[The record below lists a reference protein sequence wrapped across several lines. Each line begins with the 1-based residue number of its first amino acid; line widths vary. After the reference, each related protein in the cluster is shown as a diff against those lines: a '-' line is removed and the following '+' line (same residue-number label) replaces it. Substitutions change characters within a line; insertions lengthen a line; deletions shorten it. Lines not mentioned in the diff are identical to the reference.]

1 MSDMD
6 EPEEAIDSTSDDVSD
21 SGTDSSVMETAAS
34 QGESDQNDS
43 QKSGEFTAEA
53 PVESD
58 NVMDK
63 KVIQESHDDEY
74 EDDDSEDDEYEDDS
88 EEDDSEDDEY
98 EDDSEEDELEDDEY
112 EDDSEE
118 DDLED
123 DEYEDESEE
132 DDSEGDEHEDESE
145 DDERDDESEEDELEE
160 DELEDDELE
169 DDELE
174 DDELEDDELEDD
186 ELEDDELEDD
196 ELEDEDESEEYEDDS
211 EEDDSDDE
219 EVEGLGDG
227 DVALAA
233 STDVGGDGEIA
244 DDVLAHESQHPAMH
258 ESGAEPILQSE
269 VSDRVASS
277 GVNGE
282 DEARALAAGSAKHAE
297 LQFQAVDLPIMHGEP
312 FGMRRADRNG
322 CELLDAMAGRNSVFG
337 FGCTPIRES
346 LVSGLSDYL
355 GEGSRFADVEDAGE
369 SVLSKKLQQVFD
381 GASSVSV
388 ESMALLPSPDLA
400 VEYALQLTRR
410 FRSEKAF
417 RTIALTGSDHG
428 RTGMCRTASGQPQL
442 HEGLGPMM
450 AGFSHLP
457 VGDLDALRASMD
469 EQTAGV
475 LLSPLDLGSGAVA
488 CEAEYLAGVRAAC
501 NERGAL
507 LIIDETQLVF
517 GATGNHF
524 SFSSIADIH
533 ADIVVTSS
541 GLFAGLSGG
550 LVLASQHASTRVV
563 RDLEQYPLVAAAL
576 MATLDEMEL
585 HGLPDNVHDSA
596 QELAVLIA
604 ERLSGFEFVRDMR
617 VTGMTIGIECDVNAI
632 DVVAAAAANGLR
644 VETAGDTAIRI
655 QPPLLI
661 SEEDRQLLLKRL
673 VETMEAIERET
684 AELTL

>member
-1 MSDMD
+1 MSAMD
-6 EPEEAIDSTSDDVSD
+6 EPAEAIDSTSDDESAD
-21 SGTDSSVMETAAS
+21 APNRLAQKHAAG
-34 QGESDQNDS
+34 QGESVQYES
-43 QKSGEFTAEA
+43 QALREFAGKA

-58 NVMDK
+58 SAMEK
-63 KVIQESHDDEY
+63 EQEPDNEP
-74 EDDDSEDDEYEDDS
+74 EEESEDDEYKDES
-88 EEDDSEDDEY
+88 EEES
-98 EDDSEEDELEDDEY
+98 
-112 EDDSEE
+112 
-118 DDLED
+118 ED

-132 DDSEGDEHEDESE
+132 EFEGDEYEDESGEESEGDEYEDESEEESEGDEYEDESEEESE
-145 DDERDDESEEDELEE
+145 DDE
-160 DELEDDELE
+160 
-169 DDELE
+169 
-174 DDELEDDELEDD
+174 
-186 ELEDDELEDD
+186 
-196 ELEDEDESEEYEDDS
+196 YE
-211 EEDDSDDE
+211 DE

-227 DVALAA
+227 GVDLPA
-233 STDVGGDGEIA
+233 SRDIDGGIA
-244 DDVLAHESQHPAMH
+244 EDIAEQEDQYPVMH
-258 ESGAEPILQSE
+258 ESGAEPIQQGS
-269 VSDRVASS
+269 VDQRVASPDS
-277 GVNGE
+277 DGE
-282 DEARALAAGSAKHAE
+282 GKVSTQDAGSAEHAE
-297 LQFQAVDLPIMHGEP
+297 LQFRTVDLPVMRGEP

-322 CELLDAMAGRNSVFG
+322 NELLDAMAGRNSVFG

-346 LVSGLSDYL
+346 LASGLSGYL
-355 GEGSRFADVEDAGE
+355 GEGSRFADVEDGGDSA
-369 SVLSKKLQQVFD
+369 LSEKLRQWFD
-381 GASSVSV
+381 GASCVSV

-400 VEYALQLTRR
+400 VDYALQLTRR

-457 VGDLDALRASMD
+457 VGDLDALRAVMD
-469 EQTAGV
+469 EQIAGV
-475 LLSPLDLGSGAVA
+475 LLSPIDLGSGAVP

-524 SFSSIADIH
+524 SFSSIADIQ
-533 ADIVVTSS
+533 ADIVVTSA
-541 GLFAGLSGG
+541 GLFAGLPGG

-563 RDLEQYPLVAAAL
+563 RDLQQYPLIAAAL
-576 MATLDEMEL
+576 MATLDEMKV
-585 HGLPDNVHDSA
+585 HGLPDLVHKAA

-604 ERLSGFEFVRDMR
+604 EQLSGFEFVRDMR
-617 VTGMTIGIECDVNAI
+617 VSGMTIGIECDVNAV

-644 VETAGDTAIRI
+644 VEAAGDTAINI

-684 AELTL
+684 AGLTL

>member
-6 EPEEAIDSTSDDVSD
+6 EPEEAIDSTSEDVSD
-21 SGTDSSVMETAAS
+21 RGADSSVKETAAS
-34 QGESDQNDS
+34 QGESVQNDS
-43 QKSGEFTAEA
+43 QKSGEFAEEA

-58 NVMDK
+58 DVMEK
-63 KVIQESHDDEY
+63 KVIQESNDDEY
-74 EDDDSEDDEYEDDS
+74 EDDDSEDDDS
-88 EEDDSEDDEY
+88 DY
-98 EDDSEEDELEDDEY
+98 
-112 EDDSEE
+112 
-118 DDLED
+118 

-132 DDSEGDEHEDESE
+132 DESEEDDSQGDEHEDESE
-145 DDERDDESEEDELEE
+145 DDERDDESEG
-160 DELEDDELE
+160 
-169 DDELE
+169 
-174 DDELEDDELEDD
+174 
-186 ELEDDELEDD
+186 D

-211 EEDDSDDE
+211 EEDDSEDESDDE

-227 DVALAA
+227 DVDLAA
-233 STDVGGDGEIA
+233 STDVGGDGQIA

-258 ESGAEPILQSE
+258 ESGAEPIQQSV

-277 GVNGE
+277 GVDGE
-282 DEARALAAGSAKHAE
+282 GEARALVAGSAKHAE

-475 LLSPLDLGSGAVA
+475 LLSPIDLGSGAVA

-507 LIIDETQLVF
+507 LVIDETQLVF

-533 ADIVVTSS
+533 ADIVVISS

-585 HGLPDNVHDSA
+585 HGLPDNVHGSA

-617 VTGMTIGIECDVNAI
+617 VSGMTIGIECDVNAI

>member
-53 PVESD
+53 PVDGD

-88 EEDDSEDDEY
+88 EEDES
-98 EDDSEEDELEDDEY
+98 
-112 EDDSEE
+112 
-118 DDLED
+118 ED

-132 DDSEGDEHEDESE
+132 DDERDDESEDDELEEDESEDGDESEEYEDDSE

-160 DELEDDELE
+160 
-169 DDELE
+169 
-174 DDELEDDELEDD
+174 
-186 ELEDDELEDD
+186 D

-227 DVALAA
+227 DVDLAA

-524 SFSSIADIH
+524 SFSSIADVH

>member
-112 EDDSEE
+112 EDESEE
-118 DDLED
+118 DDERDDESEDGEYEYESEEDDERDDESED

-160 DELEDDELE
+160 
-169 DDELE
+169 
-174 DDELEDDELEDD
+174 D

>member
-6 EPEEAIDSTSDDVSD
+6 EPEEAIDSTSEDVSD
-21 SGTDSSVMETAAS
+21 RGADSSVKETAAS
-34 QGESDQNDS
+34 QGESVQNDS
-43 QKSGEFTAEA
+43 QKSGEFAEEA

-58 NVMDK
+58 DVMEK
-63 KVIQESHDDEY
+63 KVIQESNDDEY
-74 EDDDSEDDEYEDDS
+74 EDDDSEDDDS
-88 EEDDSEDDEY
+88 DY
-98 EDDSEEDELEDDEY
+98 
-112 EDDSEE
+112 
-118 DDLED
+118 

-132 DDSEGDEHEDESE
+132 DESEEDDSQGDEHEDESE
-145 DDERDDESEEDELEE
+145 DDERDDESEG
-160 DELEDDELE
+160 
-169 DDELE
+169 
-174 DDELEDDELEDD
+174 
-186 ELEDDELEDD
+186 D

-211 EEDDSDDE
+211 EEDDSEDESDDE

-227 DVALAA
+227 DVDLAA
-233 STDVGGDGEIA
+233 STDVGGDGQIA

-258 ESGAEPILQSE
+258 ESGAEPIQQSV

-282 DEARALAAGSAKHAE
+282 DEARALTAGSAKHAE

-475 LLSPLDLGSGAVA
+475 LLSPIDLGSGAVA

-507 LIIDETQLVF
+507 LVIDETQLVF

-533 ADIVVTSS
+533 ADIVVISS

-585 HGLPDNVHDSA
+585 HGLPDNVHGSA

-617 VTGMTIGIECDVNAI
+617 VSGMTIGIECDVNAI

>member
-21 SGTDSSVMETAAS
+21 RGADSSVKETAAS
-34 QGESDQNDS
+34 QGESVQNDS
-43 QKSGEFTAEA
+43 QKSGEFAEEA

-58 NVMDK
+58 DVMEK
-63 KVIQESHDDEY
+63 KVIQESNDDEY
-74 EDDDSEDDEYEDDS
+74 EDDDSEDD
-88 EEDDSEDDEY
+88 DSEDDDSDY
-98 EDDSEEDELEDDEY
+98 DDSDY
-112 EDDSEE
+112 
-118 DDLED
+118 

-132 DDSEGDEHEDESE
+132 DDSQGDEHEDESE
-145 DDERDDESEEDELEE
+145 DDERDDES
-160 DELEDDELE
+160 
-169 DDELE
+169 
-174 DDELEDDELEDD
+174 
-186 ELEDDELEDD
+186 EDD

-211 EEDDSDDE
+211 EEDDSEDESDDE

-227 DVALAA
+227 DVDLAA
-233 STDVGGDGEIA
+233 STDVGGDGQIA

-258 ESGAEPILQSE
+258 ESGAEPIQQSV

-282 DEARALAAGSAKHAE
+282 DEARALTAGSAKHAE

-442 HEGLGPMM
+442 HDGLGPMM

-475 LLSPLDLGSGAVA
+475 LLSPIDLGSGAVA

-507 LIIDETQLVF
+507 LVIDETQLVF

-585 HGLPDNVHDSA
+585 HGLPDNVHGSA

-617 VTGMTIGIECDVNAI
+617 VSGMTIGIECDVNAI